1 MTPPLT
7 LTEDSY
13 RALAASSPWRW
24 RTLHFTRS
32 DWNAEAWVRRPG
44 QMVVR
49 FEGELHDYSDNL
61 GPDEVR
67 RLPVRYIGDT
77 EPSLRPDGLV
87 TGRPP
92 RWPER
97 DADDGALLE
106 QDDPSFEDN
115 LWVAMLDPIELAS
128 GTVIAD
134 LAEGELRGRR
144 TWWATVDA
152 GDAYEPRCTCCSLIW
167 NEVMDRINCD
177 ERGEQFVPA
186 AEGYPDGY
194 RIGLDVQTGVVVSI
208 GSVGQVTAPPAFEV
222 TIHEVDGPVDVIDQ
236 VRARDAEGAGSR
248 PAGPAQPGPSGWS
261 AYPM

>member
-1 MTPPLT
+1 MSLPLT
-7 LTEDSY
+7 LTEDSF
-13 RALAASSPWRW
+13 RALAACSPWRW
-24 RTLHFTRS
+24 PSLHFTRS
-32 DWNAEAWVRRPG
+32 DWDAEAWVRRLG

-49 FEGELHDYSDNL
+49 FQVELHDYSENL
-61 GPDEVR
+61 GPHEMGG
-67 RLPVRYIGDT
+67 LPVRYIGDT
-77 EPSLRPDGLV
+77 EPSLRADGLV

-106 QDDPSFEDN
+106 QDDPSFADN

-152 GDAYEPRCTCCSLIW
+152 ADGYEPRCTCCSLIW

-177 ERGEQFVPA
+177 ERGEQFMPA

-194 RIGLDVQTGVVVSI
+194 RIGLDVQWDQSILDRLAETNQNLYRGWLLVEQLRGVYL
-208 GSVGQVTAPPAFEV
+208 
-222 TIHEVDGPVDVIDQ
+222 
-236 VRARDAEGAGSR
+236 ARDLTIRRCDRSTNGSTR
-248 PAGPAQPGPSGWS
+248 RA
-261 AYPM
+261 